1 MLYMARTAHL
11 QADDSISCTE
21 VAEADAE
28 TRPWAILAL
37 ITNAPGTDPTWRLVG
52 TYATETAALAARR
65 RLSRRMSSLTTA
77 PPAWVEPSRVG
88 SRNGARTEP
97 GARSG

>member
-11 QADDSISCTE
+11 QADESIRCTE

-28 TRPWAILAL
+28 TGPWAILAL

-52 TYATETAALAARR
+52 TYPSETAALAARR
-65 RLSRRMSSLTTA
+65 RLSRRMSSVATV
-77 PPAWVEPSRVG
+77 PPVWIEPSG
-88 SRNGARTEP
+88 IASRSSA
-97 GARSG
+97 